1 MVFFNMP
8 GLVILFGSVAL
19 GMVVQG
25 LTTGNWETDTGIG
38 LMIAG
43 PAALLVDLFYRGSQ
57 FPEED
62 RWRFVKPTT
71 GGQLMFIPI
80 WVFGIAWIFVG
91 IHAFATGR
99 GSQVA
104 ERERFMGETAT
115 LLEAT
120 AEALE
125 NIETRAGWEA
135 AQEHVKRCQQKL
147 RELGPFYR
155 SLDDSERR
163 RLERKYGTRITQ
175 AADGLR
181 LQAARLSLLPKEE
194 LPKAEGPPR

>member
-8 GLVILFGSVAL
+8 GLVILFGSVGL
-19 GMVVQG
+19 GMIVQG
-25 LTTGNWETDTGIG
+25 LTTGNWETDAGIG

-43 PAALLVDLFYRGSQ
+43 PAALAVDLIYRGSQ
-57 FPEED
+57 FAEEG

-80 WVFGIAWIFVG
+80 WVFGFAWIFVG

-104 ERERFMGETAT
+104 EHERYMSETAT
-115 LLEAT
+115 LLEET
-120 AEALE
+120 AEELE
-125 NIETRAGWEA
+125 NIDTRAGWEA
-135 AQEHVKRCQQKL
+135 AQERVKRCRQRL

-155 SLDDSERR
+155 GLDDTERR

-175 AADGLR
+175 AAEALR
-181 LQAARLSLLPKEE
+181 LQATRLSLLPDARR
-194 LPKAEGPPR
+194 PEGDAAPH